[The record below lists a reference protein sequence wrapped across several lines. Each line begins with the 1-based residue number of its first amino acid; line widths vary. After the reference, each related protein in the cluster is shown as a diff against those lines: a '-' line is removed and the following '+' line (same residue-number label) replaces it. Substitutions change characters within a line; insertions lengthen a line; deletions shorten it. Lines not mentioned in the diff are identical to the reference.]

1 MTELKKCK
9 CEKSSPAHRARA
21 RITAMVENGLFDRP
35 SDRTDGVTKA
45 SFVLALAKAVSVID
59 EEIANSAEAMVRTCA
74 NCGSQMSD
82 QHCKLVCECGYFAS
96 CSDYY

>member
-1 MTELKKCK
+1 LTESKKCS
-9 CEKSSPAHRARA
+9 CSQNSPARRARA

-45 SFVLALAKAVSVID
+45 SFVLALAKAVSIID
-59 EEIANSAEAMVRTCA
+59 EEISSQAEAMVRTCA
-74 NCGSQMSD
+74 NCGNQMAD
-82 QHCKLVCECGYFAS
+82 QHCKIVCECGYFAS